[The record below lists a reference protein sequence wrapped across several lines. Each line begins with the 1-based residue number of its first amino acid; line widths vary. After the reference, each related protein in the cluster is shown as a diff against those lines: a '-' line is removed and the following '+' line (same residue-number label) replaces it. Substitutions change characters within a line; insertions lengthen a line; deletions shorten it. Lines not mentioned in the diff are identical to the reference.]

1 MQYMCSKCG
10 ENFKITFLQYILGL
24 HIIGGSK
31 LLRCS
36 HCGKWSFCPKTET
49 ENYTRIEE

>member
-10 ENFKITFLQYILGL
+10 ENFKITLLQYILGL
-24 HIIGGSK
+24 SIIGGSK

-49 ENYTRIEE
+49 EN